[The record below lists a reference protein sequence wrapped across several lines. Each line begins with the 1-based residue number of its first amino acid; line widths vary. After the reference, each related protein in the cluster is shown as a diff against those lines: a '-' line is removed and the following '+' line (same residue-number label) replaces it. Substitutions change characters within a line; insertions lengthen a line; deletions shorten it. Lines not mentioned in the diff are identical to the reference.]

1 MHLHACDLSHSS
13 EHRGTASRCDLFPDR
28 ALASLESQLPISKTG
43 ETMQDYVDW
52 LFSSPNFMPH
62 GMCYLW
68 QPATLWLNVT
78 SDGLIAAAYYAIPFS
93 LYNLVRERSKEI
105 PFPGIILMF
114 AAFIVLCGTTHL
126 MEIWTVWH
134 PDYRLA
140 GALKGVTG
148 IVSVA
153 TMFALFKVIPHAM
166 QLRSPSQLQQEV
178 EARTAQLANLNE
190 ELRAQVDARD
200 RAEAQLR
207 DRDKRK
213 DEFLATLAHELRNPL
228 APIRH
233 AVKILGAAAATPE
246 QQRWG
251 REVIDRQAHR
261 MAMLLDDLL
270 EVSRITRGQ
279 LVLKKERVTLSALI
293 TAAVET
299 VRPLIDSK
307 DLKLTITQPAQ
318 RVDLEADP
326 LRLSQ
331 SLSNL
336 LTNAAKFT
344 SSGGQIYLAVSKTP
358 TDIVIA
364 VRDTGVGFD
373 PTLAPHLFEMFTQA
387 HAATETAEGGLGIGL
402 SLVKGLIQLHG
413 GRVSAESG
421 GEGLGAEFK
430 IMLPGTLILATPT
443 PGVAGSSE
451 SGAPT
456 ERCARVLV
464 ADDNRDAA
472 DSLGMLLE
480 LAGHD
485 VKVTHSGNAALTSG
499 ESYRPDVVILDI
511 GMPDMSGYDVARAA
525 RREFWGKSAYFIA
538 LTGWGQAADKERA
551 TAAGFDHHLT
561 KPIDPDQLNALLD
574 TILLKMR
581 SAARFP

>member
-1 MHLHACDLSHSS
+1 
-13 EHRGTASRCDLFPDR
+13 
-28 ALASLESQLPISKTG
+28 
-43 ETMQDYVDW
+43 MQGYVDW
-52 LFSSPNFMPH
+52 FFSSPNFMPH

-68 QPATLWLNVT
+68 QPGTLWLNVT

-134 PDYRLA
+134 PDYRIA
-140 GALKGVTG
+140 GALKGITG
-148 IVSVA
+148 IVSVV
-153 TMFALFKVIPHAM
+153 TMFALFKIIPHAM

-233 AVKILGAAAATPE
+233 AVKILGAAATTPE

-279 LVLKKERVTLSALI
+279 LALKKERVTLSALI

-299 VRPLIDSK
+299 VRPQIDTK
-307 DLKLTITQPAQ
+307 DLKLTISQPAE

-344 SSGGQIYLAVSKTP
+344 PRGGQIKLAVSKTP
-358 TDIVIA
+358 TDLVIA
-364 VRDTGVGFD
+364 VSDTGIGFE

-430 IMLPGTLILATPT
+430 ITLPGTLILATPM
-443 PGVAGSSE
+443 PAVVNSSG
-451 SGAPT
+451 SGAPLA
-456 ERCARVLV
+456 ERHARILI

-472 DSLGMLLE
+472 DSLGILLE

-485 VKVTHSGNAALTSG
+485 VKVTHSGNAALASG
-499 ESYRPDVVILDI
+499 ESYGPDVVILDI

-525 RREFWGKSAYFIA
+525 RKESWGKSGFFIA
-538 LTGWGQAADKERA
+538 LTGWGQTADKERA
-551 TAAGFDHHLT
+551 TAAGFDRHLT
-561 KPIDPDQLNALLD
+561 KPIDADVLNALLD
-574 TILLKMR
+574 SILVEKRRL
-581 SAARFP
+581 

>member
-1 MHLHACDLSHSS
+1 M
-13 EHRGTASRCDLFPDR
+13 R
-28 ALASLESQLPISKTG
+28 
-43 ETMQDYVDW
+43 DYVDW

-68 QPATLWLNVT
+68 QPGTLWLNVA
-78 SDGLIAAAYYAIPFS
+78 SDALIAAAYYAIPFA
-93 LYNLVRERSKEI
+93 LYYLVHERRKEI
-105 PFPGIILMF
+105 PYPGIILMF

-134 PDYRLA
+134 PEYRLA

-153 TMFALFKVIPHAM
+153 TTFALFKLMPQAM
-166 QLRSPSQLQQEV
+166 QLRSPAQLQQEV
-178 EARTAQLANLNE
+178 GARTAQLANLNE

-200 RAEAQLR
+200 RAEAQLQ
-207 DRDKRK
+207 DRDQRK

-233 AVKILGAAAATPE
+233 AVKILSEAGATPE

-261 MAMLLDDLL
+261 MALLLDDLL

-279 LVLKKERVTLSALI
+279 LILKKQRVTLSSLI

-299 VRPLIDSK
+299 ARPLIDSK
-307 DLKLTITQPAQ
+307 ELMLTVSQPPERIDLQ
-318 RVDLEADP
+318 ADP

-331 SLSNL
+331 ALSNL

-344 SSGGQIYLAVSKTP
+344 PRGGRIQLVVTQTP

-364 VRDTGVGFD
+364 VRDTGIGFE
-373 PTLAPHLFEMFTQA
+373 PTLAPQLFEMFTQA
-387 HAATETAEGGLGIGL
+387 HDATEPAEGGLGIGL
-402 SLVKGLIQLHG
+402 SLVKGLVQLHG
-413 GRVSAESG
+413 GKVSAESG
-421 GEGLGAEFK
+421 GKGLGAEFK
-430 IMLPGTLILATPT
+430 ILLPGSLILETPANSSAPSSD
-443 PGVAGSSE
+443 PG
-451 SGAPT
+451 PPIT
-456 ERCARVLV
+456 ERRARILI

-485 VKVTHSGNAALTSG
+485 VKVTHSGAAALAAG
-499 ESYRPDVVILDI
+499 ESYRPDVLILDI
-511 GMPDMSGYDVARAA
+511 GMPDMNGYDVARAA
-525 RREFWGKSAYFIA
+525 RQESWGKSAHLIA

-551 TAAGFDHHLT
+551 MAAGFDRHLV
-561 KPIDPDQLNALLD
+561 KPVDADVLGALLD
-574 TILLKMR
+574 ATLLKKR
-581 SAARFP
+581 SPASSPQ

>member
-1 MHLHACDLSHSS
+1 
-13 EHRGTASRCDLFPDR
+13 
-28 ALASLESQLPISKTG
+28 
-43 ETMQDYVDW
+43 
-52 LFSSPNFMPH
+52 
-62 GMCYLW
+62 
-68 QPATLWLNVT
+68 
-78 SDGLIAAAYYAIPFS
+78 
-93 LYNLVRERSKEI
+93 
-105 PFPGIILMF
+105 
-114 AAFIVLCGTTHL
+114 

-200 RAEAQLR
+200 SAEAQLR

-261 MAMLLDDLL
+261 MAVLLDDLL

-279 LVLKKERVTLSALI
+279 LALKKERVTLSALI
-293 TAAVET
+293 AAAVET

-307 DLKLTITQPAQ
+307 DLKLAVYQPGE

-344 SSGGQIYLAVSKTP
+344 PRGGQINLAVTKNP

-364 VRDTGVGFD
+364 
-373 PTLAPHLFEMFTQA
+373 EMFTQA

-413 GRVSAESG
+413 GSVSAESG
-421 GEGLGAEFK
+421 GEGLGALFK
-430 IMLPGTLILATPT
+430 ITLPGTLILETPT
-443 PGVAGSSE
+443 AASLSE
-451 SGAPT
+451 SGAQIT
-456 ERCARVLV
+456 ERRARILI

-485 VKVTHSGNAALTSG
+485 VKVTHSGNAALIAG
-499 ESYRPDVVILDI
+499 ASYRPDVVILDI
-511 GMPDMSGYDVARAA
+511 GMPDMSGHDVARAA
-525 RREFWGKSAYFIA
+525 RRELWGKSAYFIA

-551 TAAGFDHHLT
+551 TASGFDRHLT

-574 TILLKMR
+574 TALLEKR
-581 SAARFP
+581 PATEFP

>member
-1 MHLHACDLSHSS
+1 
-13 EHRGTASRCDLFPDR
+13 
-28 ALASLESQLPISKTG
+28 
-43 ETMQDYVDW
+43 MQDYVGW
-52 LFSSPNFMPH
+52 LFQSPSFMPH

-68 QPATLWLNVT
+68 QPGTLWLNVV
-78 SDGLIAAAYYAIPFS
+78 SDGLIAAAYYAIPIS
-93 LYNLVRERSKEI
+93 LYYLVHERRKEI

-114 AAFIVLCGTTHL
+114 AAFIILCGTTHL

-140 GALKGVTG
+140 GALKGGTG

-153 TMFALFKVIPHAM
+153 TMFALFKLIPHAM
-166 QLRSPSQLQQEV
+166 QLRSPAQLQQEV
-178 EARTAQLANLNE
+178 GVRTAQLANLNE

-200 RAEAQLR
+200 QAEAQLR
-207 DRDKRK
+207 DRDQRK

-233 AVKILGAAAATPE
+233 AVKILGRAAATAE

-251 REVIDRQAHR
+251 LEVIDRQAHR
-261 MAMLLDDLL
+261 MALLLDDLL
-270 EVSRITRGQ
+270 EVSRITRGR
-279 LVLKKERVTLSALI
+279 LALKRQRVTLTALI

-299 VRPLIDSK
+299 ARPLIDSK
-307 DLKLTITQPAQ
+307 ELMLTVSEPAEQ
-318 RVDLEADP
+318 IELEADP

-331 SLSNL
+331 ALSNL

-344 SSGGQIYLAVSKTP
+344 PRGGRINLAVTKNS

-364 VRDTGVGFD
+364 VRDTGIGFE
-373 PTLAPHLFEMFTQA
+373 PRIAPHLFDMFTQA
-387 HAATETAEGGLGIGL
+387 HAATEGTDGGLGIGL

-413 GRVSAESG
+413 GTVSAASG
-421 GEGLGAEFK
+421 GRGLGAEFK
-430 IMLPGTLILATPT
+430 ITLPGALILSTPV
-443 PGVAGSSE
+443 P
-451 SGAPT
+451 APT
-456 ERCARVLV
+456 TSSDPGPPISERRARILI

-485 VKVTHSGNAALTSG
+485 VKVAHSGNAALASG
-499 ESYRPDVVILDI
+499 ASYRPDIVILDI
-511 GMPDMSGYDVARAA
+511 GMPDMSGYDVARSA
-525 RREFWGKSAYFIA
+525 RQEPWGKSAYFVA

-551 TAAGFDHHLT
+551 AAAGFDHHLT
-561 KPIDPDQLNALLD
+561 KPIDADLLSALLD
-574 TILLKMR
+574 ATLLEKR
-581 SAARFP
+581 TAASGH

>member
-1 MHLHACDLSHSS
+1 
-13 EHRGTASRCDLFPDR
+13 
-28 ALASLESQLPISKTG
+28 
-43 ETMQDYVDW
+43 MQDIVGW

-68 QPATLWLNVT
+68 QPETLWLNVA
-78 SDGLIAAAYYAIPFS
+78 SDGLIAAAYYAIPLS
-93 LYNLVRERSKEI
+93 LYHLVHERRKEI

-134 PDYRLA
+134 PDYRFA

-153 TMFALFKVIPHAM
+153 TMFALFKVMPHAM
-166 QLRSPSQLQQEV
+166 QLRSPTQLQQEV
-178 EARTAQLANLNE
+178 TARTAQLANLNE
-190 ELRAQVDARD
+190 ELRAQIEARD
-200 RAEAQLR
+200 QAEAQLR
-207 DRDKRK
+207 DRDQRK

-233 AVKILGAAAATPE
+233 AVKILGETGATPE

-261 MAMLLDDLL
+261 MALLLDDLL

-279 LVLKKERVTLSALI
+279 LILKNQRVSLASLI
-293 TAAVET
+293 AAAIET

-307 DLKLTITQPAQ
+307 ELTLTVNQPAEQ
-318 RVDLEADP
+318 VDLEADP

-331 SLSNL
+331 ALSNL

-344 SSGGQIYLAVSKTP
+344 PRGGRINLAVSRTP

-364 VRDTGVGFD
+364 VRDTGIGFE
-373 PTLAPHLFEMFTQA
+373 PALARHLFDMFTQA
-387 HAATETAEGGLGIGL
+387 QGATEGSEGGLGIGL

-413 GRVSAESG
+413 GSVSAESG
-421 GEGLGAEFK
+421 GIGLGAEFK
-430 IMLPGTLILATPT
+430 ITLPGTLVLASPT
-443 PGVAGSSE
+443 PDVATSSE
-451 SGAPT
+451 SGSPIT
-456 ERCARVLV
+456 ERRARILI
-464 ADDNRDAA
+464 ADDNVDAA

-485 VKVTHSGNAALTSG
+485 VKVAHSGNAALASG

-511 GMPDMSGYDVARAA
+511 GMPDLSGYDVARAA
-525 RREFWGKSAYFIA
+525 RHKAWGKSAYFIA

-551 TAAGFDHHLT
+551 AAAGFDRHLT
-561 KPIDPDQLNALLD
+561 KPIDADFLSGLIDAALLE
-574 TILLKMR
+574 KRNPM
-581 SAARFP
+581 SAAKPLN

>member
-1 MHLHACDLSHSS
+1 M
-13 EHRGTASRCDLFPDR
+13 R
-28 ALASLESQLPISKTG
+28 
-43 ETMQDYVDW
+43 DYVGW

-68 QPATLWLNVT
+68 QPGTLWLNVA
-78 SDGLIAAAYYAIPFS
+78 SDGLIAAAYYAIPLS
-93 LYNLVRERSKEI
+93 LYYLVHERRREI
-105 PFPGIILMF
+105 PYPGIILMF

-153 TMFALFKVIPHAM
+153 TMFALFKVIPRAM
-166 QLRSPSQLQQEV
+166 QLRSPAQLQLEV
-178 EARTAQLANLNE
+178 GTRTAQLANLNE
-190 ELRAQVDARD
+190 ELRAQIDARD
-200 RAEAQLR
+200 QAEAQLR
-207 DRDKRK
+207 DRDQRK

-233 AVKILGAAAATPE
+233 AVKILGESAASPE

-261 MAMLLDDLL
+261 MALLLDDLL

-279 LVLKKERVTLSALI
+279 LVLKTERVSIAGLI
-293 TAAVET
+293 TAAIET

-307 DLKLTITQPAQ
+307 ELMLTVSQPAEQ
-318 RVDLEADP
+318 VDLEADP

-331 SLSNL
+331 ALSNL

-344 SSGGQIYLAVSKTP
+344 PRGGRINLSVAKSD

-364 VRDTGVGFD
+364 VRDTGIGFE
-373 PTLAPHLFEMFTQA
+373 PSLAPHLFDMFTQG
-387 HAATETAEGGLGIGL
+387 HGAAEGAEGGLGIGL
-402 SLVKGLIQLHG
+402 SLVKGLVQLHG
-413 GRVSAESG
+413 GTVSAKSDG
-421 GEGLGAEFK
+421 KGLGAEFK
-430 IMLPGTLILATPT
+430 IMLPGTLVLATPT
-443 PGVAGSSE
+443 LEVTASNE
-451 SGAPT
+451 SGPAMT
-456 ERCARVLV
+456 ERPARILI
-464 ADDNRDAA
+464 ADDNVDAA

-480 LAGHD
+480 LSGHD
-485 VKVTHSGNAALTSG
+485 VKVAHSGNAALGMG

-511 GMPDMSGYDVARAA
+511 GMPDMNGYDVARSA
-525 RREFWGKSAYFIA
+525 RQKPWGKSAYFIA
-538 LTGWGQAADKERA
+538 LTGWGQATDKDRA
-551 TAAGFDHHLT
+551 AAAGFDRHLT
-561 KPIDPDQLNALLD
+561 KPVDADVLGALLD
-574 TILLKMR
+574 AALLEKR
-581 SAARFP
+581 NLASGAAPVN

>member
-1 MHLHACDLSHSS
+1 M
-13 EHRGTASRCDLFPDR
+13 R
-28 ALASLESQLPISKTG
+28 
-43 ETMQDYVDW
+43 DYVDW

-68 QPATLWLNVT
+68 QPGTLWLNVA
-78 SDGLIAAAYYAIPFS
+78 SDALIAGAYYAIPFA
-93 LYNLVRERSKEI
+93 LYYLVHERRKEI
-105 PFPGIILMF
+105 PYPGIILMF

-134 PDYRLA
+134 PEYRLA

-153 TMFALFKVIPHAM
+153 TTFALFKLMPQAM
-166 QLRSPSQLQQEV
+166 QLRGPAQLQQEV
-178 EARTAQLANLNE
+178 GARTAQLANLNE

-200 RAEAQLR
+200 RAEAQLQ
-207 DRDKRK
+207 DRDQRK

-233 AVKILGAAAATPE
+233 AVKILGEAGATPE

-261 MAMLLDDLL
+261 MALLLDDLL

-279 LVLKKERVTLSALI
+279 LVLKKQRVTISSLI

-299 VRPLIDSK
+299 ARPLIDSK
-307 DLKLTITQPAQ
+307 ELMLTVSQPPERIDLQ
-318 RVDLEADP
+318 ADP

-331 SLSNL
+331 ALSNL

-344 SSGGQIYLAVSKTP
+344 PRGGRIQLVVTQTP

-364 VRDTGVGFD
+364 VRDTGIVFE
-373 PTLAPHLFEMFTQA
+373 PTLAPQLFEMFTQA
-387 HAATETAEGGLGIGL
+387 HDATEPAEGGLGIGL
-402 SLVKGLIQLHG
+402 SLVKGLVQLHG
-413 GRVSAESG
+413 GKVSAESG
-421 GEGLGAEFK
+421 GKGLGAEFK
-430 IMLPGTLILATPT
+430 ILLPGSVILETPANSSATSSD
-443 PGVAGSSE
+443 PG
-451 SGAPT
+451 PPIT
-456 ERCARVLV
+456 ERRARILI

-472 DSLGMLLE
+472 DRLGMLLE

-485 VKVTHSGNAALTSG
+485 VNVTHSGAAALAAG
-499 ESYRPDVVILDI
+499 KSYRPDVVILDI
-511 GMPDMSGYDVARAA
+511 GMPDMNGYDVARTA
-525 RREFWGKSAYFIA
+525 RQESWGKSAHLIA
-538 LTGWGQAADKERA
+538 LTGWGQATDKERA
-551 TAAGFDHHLT
+551 MAAGFDRHLV
-561 KPIDPDQLNALLD
+561 KPVDADVLGALLD
-574 TILLKMR
+574 ATLLKKR
-581 SAARFP
+581 SPASSPQ

>member
-1 MHLHACDLSHSS
+1 MA
-13 EHRGTASRCDLFPDR
+13 
-28 ALASLESQLPISKTG
+28 
-43 ETMQDYVDW
+43 MQDYFGW
-52 LFSSPNFMPH
+52 LFASPNFMPH

-68 QPATLWLNVT
+68 QPATLWLNVA
-78 SDGLIAAAYYAIPFS
+78 SDGLIAAAYYAIPVS
-93 LYNLVRERSKEI
+93 LYYLVHERRKEI
-105 PFPGIILMF
+105 PFPGVILMF

-134 PDYRLA
+134 PAYRVA
-140 GALKGVTG
+140 GAIKGITG

-166 QLRSPSQLQQEV
+166 QLRSPAQLQQEV
-178 EARTAQLANLNE
+178 QARTAELANLNE
-190 ELRAQVDARD
+190 ELLAQVDARD

-207 DRDKRK
+207 DRDQRK

-246 QQRWG
+246 QLRWG

-261 MAMLLDDLL
+261 MALLLDDLL

-279 LVLKKERVTLSALI
+279 LVLKKQRVTLSTLI
-293 TAAVET
+293 ATAVET

-307 DLKLTITQPAQ
+307 ELMLTVSQPPE
-318 RVDLEADP
+318 RIDLEADP

-331 SLSNL
+331 AVSNL

-344 SSGGQIYLAVSKTP
+344 PPGGRINLVVTKSPA
-358 TDIVIA
+358 DIVIA
-364 VRDTGVGFD
+364 VRDTGIGFE
-373 PTLAPHLFEMFTQA
+373 PSLAPHLFDMFTQA
-387 HAATETAEGGLGIGL
+387 HAATEGAEGGLGIGL

-413 GRVSAESG
+413 GTVSAESG
-421 GEGLGAEFK
+421 GKGLGAEVK
-430 IMLPGTLILATPT
+430 IRLPADLILAAPAPAIAT
-443 PGVAGSSE
+443 SSDSE
-451 SGAPT
+451 PPIS
-456 ERCARVLV
+456 ERRARILIV
-464 ADDNRDAA
+464 DDNRDAA

-485 VKVTHSGNAALTSG
+485 VKVAHSGSAALASG
-499 ESYRPDVVILDI
+499 ASFRPDIVILDI
-511 GMPDMSGYDVARAA
+511 GMPDMSGYEVVRYARQ
-525 RREFWGKSAYFIA
+525 EPWGEAAYFVA

-551 TAAGFDHHLT
+551 AAAGFDHHLT
-561 KPIDPDQLNALLD
+561 KPIDADLLSALLD
-574 TILLKMR
+574 ATLQEKR
-581 SAARFP
+581 SRTPGG

>member
-1 MHLHACDLSHSS
+1 
-13 EHRGTASRCDLFPDR
+13 
-28 ALASLESQLPISKTG
+28 
-43 ETMQDYVDW
+43 MQDYVHW

-68 QPATLWLNVT
+68 QPGTLWLNVA

-93 LYNLVRERSKEI
+93 LYYLVHERRKAI

-114 AAFIVLCGTTHL
+114 AVFIVLCGTTHL
-126 MEIWTVWH
+126 MEMWTVWH

-166 QLRSPSQLQQEV
+166 QLLSPAQLQEQV
-178 EARTAQLANLNE
+178 QARTAQLANFNE
-190 ELRAQVDARD
+190 ELRAQVHARD
-200 RAEAQLR
+200 RAESQLR
-207 DRDKRK
+207 DRDQRK

-233 AVKILGAAAATPE
+233 AVKILGDAAATPE

-261 MAMLLDDLL
+261 MALLLDDLL

-279 LVLKKERVTLSALI
+279 LILKKQRVTLSALI

-299 VRPLIDSK
+299 VRPLIESK
-307 DLKLTITQPAQ
+307 ELLLTVNHPTEQMDL
-318 RVDLEADP
+318 DADP

-331 SLSNL
+331 ALSNL

-344 SSGGQIYLAVSKTP
+344 PRGGRISLAVAKTP

-364 VRDTGVGFD
+364 VRDSGIGFD
-373 PTLAPHLFEMFTQA
+373 PAVVPYLFDMFTQA
-387 HAATETAEGGLGIGL
+387 HGATEAAEGGLGIGL
-402 SLVKGLIQLHG
+402 SLVKGLVQLHG
-413 GRVSAESG
+413 GSVSAESG
-421 GEGLGAEFK
+421 GRGLGAEFK
-430 IMLPGTLILATPT
+430 ITLPAALILATPT
-443 PGVAGSSE
+443 PSVDIPDDSRRPISD
-451 SGAPT
+451 
-456 ERCARVLV
+456 RRARILI

-485 VKVTHSGNAALTSG
+485 VKVVHSGNAALALGGT
-499 ESYRPDVVILDI
+499 YRPDVVILDI
-511 GMPDMSGYDVARAA
+511 GMPDMSGYYVARSA
-525 RREFWGKSAYFIA
+525 RLEAWGQSAYFIA

-551 TAAGFDHHLT
+551 ATAGFDRHLT
-561 KPIDPDQLNALLD
+561 KPIDADFLSALLD
-574 TILLKMR
+574 AALLEKR
-581 SAARFP
+581 APTSSTTPGG